1 MESSLDRVRSALA
14 GSYVPA
20 AELGT
25 GGMATVYLARDLKHD
40 RSVALKVLRPE
51 LAAIV
56 GSDRFLREIRITA
69 RLNHPHIL
77 PLLDSGESAG
87 LLWYVMPYVAGGS
100 LRAVL
105 HPNAPLPIEV
115 ALRISEQV
123 AGALD
128 HAHRHGIVHRDVKPE
143 NILLSEG
150 LAIVADFGIARAVS
164 AAGAAGL
171 TRSGFPI
178 GTPGYMSPEQALGHL
193 DLDGRTDVYSL
204 GCVVYEMLVGAT
216 PAVLPSPDDGKMGRF
231 LEAPPDHRARLDLL
245 PGRVEQAL
253 VKALSV
259 RPADRFDEPGRLAAA
274 LSQAA
279 GPSVKLGDDQVR
291 AILGRAAKLQA
302 EERTE
307 EAKLSIGAVEQ
318 IAAEVGIPP
327 EHVRAA
333 ARELEPSPD
342 SGAPS
347 QVVAGSRGTPPALAD
362 AVKPSNVI
370 VVDRTVNGELP
381 SSRFEAVVDD
391 IQSTLGMAGH
401 VTALGHSLTWS
412 PAAPGEEGRKV
423 VVTLTIRE
431 GRTRVRIEERL
442 ELSGWQ
448 KMMPAFGAAGGGL
461 VLLALA
467 HAVGAVEGGAV
478 VLAIMGAAGGAF
490 TAVRAVIS
498 TMSHWRGPDLEALAN
513 RIGSLAGES
522 TSLPRYDALGDA
534 NPALQPRE

>member
-1 MESSLDRVRSALA
+1 MDPSLDRVRSALA
-14 GSYVPA
+14 GSYIPA
-20 AELGT
+20 TELGT

-40 RSVALKVLRPE
+40 RRVALKVLRPE

-56 GSDRFLREIRITA
+56 GPDRFLREIRITA

-77 PLLDSGESAG
+77 PLLDSGEAAG

-100 LRAVL
+100 LRAL
-105 HPNAPLPIEV
+105 LRPNAPVPIGL
-115 ALRISEQV
+115 ALRIAEQV
-123 AGALD
+123 AAALD

-164 AAGAAGL
+164 AAGTEGL

-193 DLDGRTDVYSL
+193 ELNGRTDVYSL
-204 GCVVYEMLVGAT
+204 ACVVYEMLVGAT
-216 PAVLPSPDDGKMGRF
+216 PAVLPSPDDRKMGRF
-231 LEAPPDHRARLDLL
+231 LEVPAAHRDRLDRL
-245 PGRVEQAL
+245 PGRVEQVLVRAL
-253 VKALSV
+253 AV

-274 LSQAA
+274 LAEAA
-279 GPSVKLGDDQVR
+279 GPSVKLSDDQVR
-291 AILGRAAKLQA
+291 AILGRAAELQA
-302 EERTE
+302 QARTE
-307 EAKLSIGAVEQ
+307 DAALSIGAVEQ

-333 ARELEPSPD
+333 ARELEPRTDLSTPA
-342 SGAPS
+342 G
-347 QVVAGSRGTPPALAD
+347 VVAGSRGTPPALAD
-362 AVKPSNVI
+362 TVKPSNVI
-370 VVDRTVNGELP
+370 VVERTVDGELP
-381 SSRFEAVVDD
+381 PSGFEAVVED

-423 VVTLTIRE
+423 VVTLTIRD

-448 KMMPAFGAAGGGL
+448 KVVPAFGATGGAL
-461 VLLALA
+461 VLLAFG
-467 HAVGAVEGGAV
+467 HALGADEGGAM
-478 VLAIMGAAGGAF
+478 VLAIMGGLGGGF

-498 TMSHWRGPDLEALAN
+498 SMFHWREPDLEALAD
-513 RIGSLAGES
+513 RIGAMAGEGA
-522 TSLPRYDALGDA
+522 SLPRADAPG
-534 NPALQPRE
+534 NPDLALDP